1 MEENEDILQ
10 QPLRVETV
18 KYTVHEIFEPTDKDM
33 KIEYPE
39 LSGMTEFDNMP
50 NNDIKFCWYFGCKS
64 SPFFGLPDET
74 EKVNSVREAYGADYL
89 EIKQAVDII
98 KDIYSSEIIAGINRM
113 KIFSPALRSRANAM
127 LTKILDNMDKA
138 INIQEEQLMAM
149 DSSGK
154 KAFISLSVDVA
165 NNLPNIVNQLE
176 GGFSLSKAIK
186 KNNKLQGNNTTGNP
200 LNVESKNLMDKIVSV
215 GNNDDEEIF

>member
-1 MEENEDILQ
+1 
-10 QPLRVETV
+10 
-18 KYTVHEIFEPTDKDM
+18 
-33 KIEYPE
+33 
-39 LSGMTEFDNMP
+39 
-50 NNDIKFCWYFGCKS
+50 
-64 SPFFGLPDET
+64 
-74 EKVNSVREAYGADYL
+74 
-89 EIKQAVDII
+89 
-98 KDIYSSEIIAGINRM
+98 
-113 KIFSPALRSRANAM
+113 
-127 LTKILDNMDKA
+127 MDKA